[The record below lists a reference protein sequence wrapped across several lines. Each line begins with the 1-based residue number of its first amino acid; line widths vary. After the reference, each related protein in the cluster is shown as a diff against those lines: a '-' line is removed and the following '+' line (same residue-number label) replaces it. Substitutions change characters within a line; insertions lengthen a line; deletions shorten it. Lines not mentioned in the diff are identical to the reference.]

1 MVELLSGEAGSVEAT
16 HDPAFSRVLV
26 VVNARP
32 DAHSLPWPPGEL
44 ASSRGT
50 RPLSTSKP
58 SQPKA

>member
-1 MVELLSGEAGSVEAT
+1 MVAVELLSGEAFDPAAT

-44 ASSRGT
+44 AATRGT
-50 RPLSTSKP
+50 RVTDKRRL
-58 SQPKA
+58 